1 MIHTRPLAAVILAG
15 TLVVGNAACISG
27 GPACD
32 ALPTRIELTLRA
44 DSVTPDDPA
53 VCRGRDV
60 SLVLTSEVDGVL
72 HVHGYDAELPA
83 TTVTAGEIVE
93 LIFTA
98 DRSGQFP
105 IELHTHDRP
114 QGLSLGI
121 LTVHEP

>member
-1 MIHTRPLAAVILAG
+1 MIHTRPPAAIVLAG
-15 TLVVGNAACISG
+15 ALVFGLAACIG
-27 GPACD
+27 GSPACD
-32 ALPTRIELTLRA
+32 ALPTSIELTLRA
-44 DSVTPDDPA
+44 ESLTPDDPA

-60 SLVLTSEVDGVL
+60 TLVVTSEVDGVL

-93 LIFTA
+93 LMFTA

-105 IELHTHDRP
+105 IELHTDGRP